1 MENNNDNFNGPLGD
15 MLSYTKV
22 SSIEIKKLMNKYI
35 NLNCAICQFSNYK
48 DSKFLVIKYQ
58 EEDMKVKPLTPPKVE
73 PIITKEVIM
82 QIAFA
87 VKELIQPDIDEIKVR
102 LDKVEQRLDALEKRM
117 DNVEQRLDKVE
128 QRLDAL
134 EKRVDK
140 IEQRLDKIETDIQML
155 KSFHIEDI
163 KNYKAT
169 N

>member
-1 MENNNDNFNGPLGD
+1 MKGGKIINKDNDNFNGPFGETTSYVK
-15 MLSYTKV
+15 LSL
-22 SSIEIKKLMNKYI
+22 SEIKKLMNKYS
-35 NLNCAICQFSNYK
+35 NLNCAMCQFSNYE
-48 DSKFLVIKYQ
+48 DYKFLVVRYQ

-102 LDKVEQRLDALEKRM
+102 LDKVEQRLD
-117 DNVEQRLDKVE
+117 KVE
-128 QRLDAL
+128 KDIV
-134 EKRVDK
+134 EIKKDI
-140 IEQRLDKIETDIQML
+140 IELKSDVAML

>member
-1 MENNNDNFNGPLGD
+1 
-15 MLSYTKV
+15 
-22 SSIEIKKLMNKYI
+22 
-35 NLNCAICQFSNYK
+35 
-48 DSKFLVIKYQ
+48 
-58 EEDMKVKPLTPPKVE
+58 MKVKPLTPPKAE

-128 QRLDAL
+128 QRLD
-134 EKRVDK
+134 K
-140 IEQRLDKIETDIQML
+140 IEADIQML
-155 KSFHIEDI
+155 KSFHVEDI
-163 KNYKAT
+163 KNYKTT

>member
-1 MENNNDNFNGPLGD
+1 MENNNDNFNGPLGN

-22 SSIEIKKLMNKYI
+22 SSLEIKKLMNKYS

-48 DSKFLVIKYQ
+48 DYKFLVIKYQ
-58 EEDMKVKPLTPPKVE
+58 EEDMNIKPLTPPKVE
-73 PIITKEVIM
+73 PTITKEVIM

-128 QRLDAL
+128 QRLD
-134 EKRVDK
+134 K
-140 IEQRLDKIETDIQML
+140 IEADIQML

-163 KNYKAT
+163 KNYKET

>member
-73 PIITKEVIM
+73 PIITKEIIM

-117 DNVEQRLDKVE
+117 DKVE

-140 IEQRLDKIETDIQML
+140 IEQRLDKIEADIQML

-163 KNYKAT
+163 KNYKTT

>member
-1 MENNNDNFNGPLGD
+1 MKEGKTINKDNDNFNGPFGETTSYVK
-15 MLSYTKV
+15 LSL
-22 SSIEIKKLMNKYI
+22 SEIKKLMNKYS
-35 NLNCAICQFSNYK
+35 NLNCAMCQFSNYE
-48 DSKFLVIKYQ
+48 DYKFLVVRYQ

-102 LDKVEQRLDALEKRM
+102 LDKVEQRLD
-117 DNVEQRLDKVE
+117 KVE
-128 QRLDAL
+128 KDIV
-134 EKRVDK
+134 EIKKDI
-140 IEQRLDKIETDIQML
+140 IELKSDVAML

>member
-1 MENNNDNFNGPLGD
+1 MKGGKTINKDNDNFNGPLGN

-22 SSIEIKKLMNKYI
+22 SSLEIKKLMNKYS

-58 EEDMKVKPLTPPKVE
+58 EEDMKVKPLTSPKAE
-73 PIITKEVIM
+73 PIITKEIIM

-102 LDKVEQRLDALEKRM
+102 LDKVEQRLD
-117 DNVEQRLDKVE
+117 KVE

-140 IEQRLDKIETDIQML
+140 IEQRLDKIEADIQML

>member
-1 MENNNDNFNGPLGD
+1 MKGGKTINKDSDNFNGPFGETTSYVK
-15 MLSYTKV
+15 LSL
-22 SSIEIKKLMNKYI
+22 SEIKKLMNKYS
-35 NLNCAICQFSNYK
+35 NLNCAMCQFSNYA
-48 DSKFLVIKYQ
+48 DYKFLVVRYQ

-102 LDKVEQRLDALEKRM
+102 LDKVEQRLD
-117 DNVEQRLDKVE
+117 KVE
-128 QRLDAL
+128 KDIV
-134 EKRVDK
+134 EIKKDI
-140 IEQRLDKIETDIQML
+140 IELKSDVAML

-163 KNYKAT
+163 KNYKTT

>member
-58 EEDMKVKPLTPPKVE
+58 EEDMKIKPLTPPKVE
-73 PIITKEVIM
+73 PIITKEIIM

-117 DNVEQRLDKVE
+117 DKVE

-140 IEQRLDKIETDIQML
+140 IEQRLDKIEADIQML

-163 KNYKAT
+163 KDYKTT